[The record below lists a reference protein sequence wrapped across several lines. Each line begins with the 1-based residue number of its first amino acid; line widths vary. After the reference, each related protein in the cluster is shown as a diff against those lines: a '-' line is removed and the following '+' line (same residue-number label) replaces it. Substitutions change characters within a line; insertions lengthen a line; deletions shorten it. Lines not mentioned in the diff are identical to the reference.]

1 MPKKFYKEKRFS
13 NYREIINY
21 SAKQYKDRAAFQI
34 KRPDD
39 SYCRISYRE
48 LENRYYTLCG
58 KFLDMGFRH
67 RRIAV
72 VGANCFEWVL
82 SYLCASTVGC
92 AVPLDKE
99 LGAEDL
105 KDFIEAAGCD
115 AVCCADKYA
124 AELIPVLSG
133 EMICMSFSEIAAM
146 SELHGSLDRAEVD
159 NIDIPR
165 DRMQILIFTSGTTG
179 NSKGVC
185 LSQYNV
191 CSNIYS
197 TVSSVKI
204 KTKDITLSILPLHHT
219 YECTLN
225 CLLILSRGG
234 KITYCQSLK
243 KLPKNMAEY
252 HPTVLVVVPALL
264 KVLDKR
270 IKNTIAKECPEKYRT
285 YFENETLAD
294 ALGRTPYI
302 VRRVIR
308 AKVRRTLGGQL
319 RLFIVG
325 AAELDP
331 MLVKDFAALGIR
343 TLQGY
348 GLTECSPLLAGN
360 SDFYWNAASTGVAMR
375 GVVIKIDA
383 PNAEGVGEII
393 ARGDNIMLGYY
404 KDEAANEAVFRGG
417 WFHTGDLGCMDPEG
431 ALYIKGRIKNV
442 IVTANGKNIYPE
454 ELETRLSQHPEIGEV
469 LVVGSQDRNGVCVK
483 AKILPNLD
491 FLKEKLG
498 HIPTAEDIQSAVQS
512 VIRDVND
519 VIPSYKHIKMIEI
532 LEFALEKTTTQ
543 KIKRCGGNLL

>member
-1 MPKKFYKEKRFS
+1 MSKKFYKEKHFS

-21 SAKQYKDRAAFQI
+21 SAGHFKDRAAFKI

-39 SYCRISYRE
+39 SYLHISYRE

-58 KFLDMGFRH
+58 IFLDMGLRH
-67 RRIAV
+67 KRIAV
-72 VGANCFEWVL
+72 VGGNCFEWVL
-82 SYLCASTVGC
+82 AYMCASTVGC

-99 LGAEDL
+99 LCADDL
-105 KDFIEAAGCD
+105 KDFIEAAECD
-115 AVCCADKYA
+115 AVCCADKYIDK
-124 AELIPVLSG
+124 LIPILSDEMLSISFG
-133 EMICMSFSEIAAM
+133 EIMDMSVQRGYDD
-146 SELHGSLDRAEVD
+146 HAEVD

-185 LSQYNV
+185 LSQYNI

-204 KTKDITLSILPLHHT
+204 KPKDITLSILPLHHT

-225 CLLILSRGG
+225 CMLFLSRGG
-234 KITYCQSLK
+234 RITYCQSLK

-360 SDFYWNAASTGVAMR
+360 SDFYWNAASTGIAMR
-375 GVVIKIDA
+375 DVELKVDA
-383 PNAEGVGEII
+383 PNAEGIGEII
-393 ARGDNIMLGYY
+393 ARGDNIMLGYF

-417 WFHTGDLGCMDPEG
+417 WFHTGDLGCMDSEG

-442 IVTANGKNIYPE
+442 IVTSNGKNIYPE
-454 ELETRLSQHPEIGEV
+454 ELETRLSQHPEIGEA
-469 LVVGSQDRNGVCVK
+469 LVVGSYDRNGVCVK

-491 FLKEKLG
+491 FLREKLG
-498 HIPTAEDIQSAVQS
+498 RIPTAEDIQAAVQS
-512 VIRDVND
+512 VIRDVNE
-519 VIPSYKHIKMIEI
+519 VVPSYKHIKMIEI

-543 KIKRCGGNLL
+543 KIKRCGGNLM